1 MYYVY
6 VLSDQEGKLYMGYS
20 TDLKARLRAHNEG
33 RNRSTK
39 NRTWQLVY
47 YEAFRSGADARA
59 REKSLKNSG
68 QARRWLKE
76 RIQKSMIDGRKS

>member
-6 VLSDQEGKLYMGYS
+6 VISDHEGKLYTGYS
-20 TDLKARLRAHNEG
+20 SDLKARLSAHNEG
-33 RNRSTK
+33 RNRFTK

-47 YEAFRSGADARA
+47 YEAFRSETDARA